1 MDKKVAASWR
11 ASWLAPFGLFYFG
24 QGYVMSAI
32 GAFMPIYLITVLSVP
47 FETVGVAIALI
58 GLPWMLKIIFG
69 AVSDVLRV
77 GRFGRRR
84 PYIALMAVLGA
95 LGWVLIPFFP
105 VFNTVL
111 ILILF
116 LIAFTTAFA
125 DTTIDG
131 FAVDVTPPERRGT
144 LQGVMWG
151 GRATGSILGAV
162 VTGAVAQT
170 IGWPTVFYLG
180 AAILLV
186 MTGVCVLLREP
197 EIPSRRTMWRALKG
211 GFSSKGVLLSLLF
224 TPILT
229 MTFVIY
235 FQWGGLFVQE
245 TALLTTAEIG
255 IVVAVM
261 NTGAAITGFLGGPLA
276 DKLGLRRSVGS
287 LVVVQAFGLLVLLM
301 IQPGNLVLAMSIMF
315 VYGLCWGL
323 ANIAWLSLAM
333 ASCPREVGGT
343 FFSVY
348 AMIFNIGTVLS
359 VILSTFIKPVFGWSG
374 FIIILIA
381 LSLVSLLVGIPAASQ
396 VAEEKAARKRTT

>member
-1 MDKKVAASWR
+1 
-11 ASWLAPFGLFYFG
+11 
-24 QGYVMSAI
+24 MSAI
-32 GAFMPIYLITVLSVP
+32 GTFMPIYLITVLGVP
-47 FETVGVAIALI
+47 FETVGIAIALI
-58 GLPWMLKIIFG
+58 GAPWMLKIIFG

-116 LIAFTTAFA
+116 LIAFATAFA

-131 FAVDVTPPERRGT
+131 FAVDVTPAERRGT

-151 GRATGSILGAV
+151 GRATGSVLGAV

-180 AAILLV
+180 ASILLV

-197 EIPSRRTMWRALKG
+197 EIPSRRAMWSAIKA

-261 NTGAAITGFLGGPLA
+261 NIGAAMTGFLGGPLA
-276 DKLGLRRSVGS
+276 DKLGLKRSVGS

-359 VILSTFIKPVFGWSG
+359 VILSVFIKPVYGWNG
-374 FIIILIA
+374 FIIVLA
-381 LSLVSLLVGIPAASQ
+381 VLCLVSLLVGIPAASQ
-396 VAEEKAARKRTT
+396 VAREKAARKGTA

>member
-1 MDKKVAASWR
+1 
-11 ASWLAPFGLFYFG
+11 
-24 QGYVMSAI
+24 
-32 GAFMPIYLITVLSVP
+32 MPIYLITVLSVP

-396 VAEEKAARKRTT
+396 VAEEKAARERTT